1 MLQRLAILLMMV
13 CCAVSAKDFSQADR
27 EWWAFQPVVK
37 PAVPSAG
44 QGWAIND
51 IDHFVARKLKVQNLS
66 PAGSAARRTLI
77 RRLSFDLT
85 GLPPTP
91 GQVSEFLLD
100 RAPDAYEKLVDRLLN
115 SPRYGERL
123 ATFWLDLVRYADSDG
138 YRADHYR
145 AEAWRYRDYVIRSFN
160 TDKPYDQFIR
170 EQLAGDEI
178 DPSNRDALVATMY
191 FRHGIYEHNQRDV
204 ETQWAEML
212 ADVTNVTGEALLG
225 LGLQ

>member
-13 CCAVSAKDFSQADR
+13 CCEVSAKEFSQAGR

-37 PAVPSAG
+37 PAVPSAVPSAG
-44 QGWAIND
+44 QGWAINE

-145 AEAWRYRDYVIRSFN
+145 AEAWRYRD
-160 TDKPYDQFIR
+160 
-170 EQLAGDEI
+170 
-178 DPSNRDALVATMY
+178 
-191 FRHGIYEHNQRDV
+191 
-204 ETQWAEML
+204 
-212 ADVTNVTGEALLG
+212 
-225 LGLQ
+225 